1 MKHNVAV
8 AFVALV
14 CLLALASIEVLAS
27 EMVGIYAVVEKV
39 IFEPNDRSPER
50 IQIWGVISTD
60 RNAASPRRGYLYFR
74 LPSLFFPEANEA
86 AKKEWADL
94 KSVAGKG
101 QPVAFGRRF
110 FPRLYQDQANPYR
123 KSLGRVRPSSE
134 KPSDPEPYP
143 VNIGVSKLTD
153 STLVGNLKKAPQK

>member
-1 MKHNVAV
+1 MKRSRAV
-8 AFVALV
+8 PVIALV
-14 CLLALASIEVLAS
+14 CLLALASLEVLAS

-39 IFEPNDRSPER
+39 VFEPNERSPER
-50 IQIWGVISTD
+50 IQIWGVLSTE
-60 RNAASPRRGYLYFR
+60 RNAANPRRGYLYFR

-94 KSVAGKG
+94 KAVAGTG
-101 QPVAFGRRF
+101 QPIAFGRRF
-110 FPRLYQDQANPYR
+110 FPGVYSEQAIPYR
-123 KSLGRVRPSSE
+123 QSLGRVRPASV

-153 STLVGNLKKAPQK
+153 ATIVGNLKKAL

>member
-1 MKHNVAV
+1 MKPNLAV
-8 AFVALV
+8 ALLALV
-14 CLLALASIEVLAS
+14 CFFALASLEVIAS

-60 RNAASPRRGYLYFR
+60 RNAANPRRGYLYFR

-86 AKKEWADL
+86 AKKEWADF
-94 KSVAGKG
+94 KAIAGTG

-110 FPRLYQDQANPYR
+110 FPRLYQGQVSAYR
-123 KSLGRVRPSSE
+123 QSLGRVRPASA

-153 STLVGNLKKAPQK
+153 STIVGNLRKALPK